1 MPLAPEYCARCGERL
16 ENRLLEGRQ
25 RQVCPAC
32 ETVFYCN
39 PLPVASAVVLN
50 EKREVL
56 LVKRR
61 QEPQKGMWCL
71 PIGFAEQNETIAE
84 AALRELREEA
94 GIEGRILRLLDVDSY
109 SSDFYGDL
117 LTVTFE
123 VAKTGG
129 HEAPGDDACAVGY
142 FAFDALPALAFPAN
156 DRAVAACREGH
167 REEWAIRD
175 SFLHLQTMTE
185 GAPAEMLSDALVL
198 LIRDHAD
205 EIAASWLAEVRS
217 NPTTT
222 GYRALDP
229 QSLAARARQAL
240 LQFGRWLTSEEV
252 AQEAR
257 DFYRALGAERAAQGI
272 AAHDVLSSLTL
283 LKKHVYA
290 FARKQGI
297 WERAIDVYRVL
308 ELDRRLVLFFDR
320 AMYHT
325 LRGFGKD

>member
-1 MPLAPEYCARCGERL
+1 
-16 ENRLLEGRQ
+16 
-25 RQVCPAC
+25 
-32 ETVFYCN
+32 
-39 PLPVASAVVLN
+39 
-50 EKREVL
+50 
-56 LVKRR
+56 
-61 QEPQKGMWCL
+61 
-71 PIGFAEQNETIAE
+71 
-84 AALRELREEA
+84 LRELREEA
-94 GIEGRILRLLDVDSY
+94 GIEGRVLRLLDVDSY

-117 LTVTFE
+117 LIVTFE
-123 VAKTGG
+123 VERIGG
-129 HEAPGDDACAVGY
+129 QETPGDDASAVGY
-142 FAFDALPALAFPAN
+142 FALDELPPLAFPAN
-156 DRAVAACREGH
+156 DRAVAACREVH

-175 SFLHLQTMTE
+175 SFLHLQA
-185 GAPAEMLSDALVL
+185 GAKGVGAEMLSDALVL

-229 QSLAARARQAL
+229 QTLTERARQAL
-240 LQFGRWLTSEEV
+240 LQFGRWLTGEGGT
-252 AQEAR
+252 QEAR
-257 DFYRALGAERAAQGI
+257 DFYRALGAERGAQGI
-272 AAHDVLSSLTL
+272 AAHEVLSSLTL

-325 LRGFGKD
+325 LRGFGQE